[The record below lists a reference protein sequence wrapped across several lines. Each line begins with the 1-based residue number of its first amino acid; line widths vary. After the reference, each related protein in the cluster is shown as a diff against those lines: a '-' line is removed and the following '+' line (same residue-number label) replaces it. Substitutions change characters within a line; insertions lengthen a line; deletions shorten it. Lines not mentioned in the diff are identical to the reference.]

1 MPGARDTEAHTRGQ
15 RGPVPIGAAA
25 LVIAVAGSS
34 LAAVGAR
41 QLSHRDHTSSL
52 RQTALTAG
60 RQIAVDFSAYDY
72 RELQQDFNRVINE
85 STGGFKSDFQ
95 RQSATVQDIIVRV
108 KAVSTAEVA
117 SAGVV
122 SVTPTAATVL
132 VAVNRTVK
140 NTSAPN
146 GQSDSFG
153 LQLNLQRDHGRWLV
167 SRVTQ
172 L

>member
-1 MPGARDTEAHTRGQ
+1 MPDHPAP
-15 RGPVPIGAAA
+15 RGPMLLGTAA
-25 LVIAVAGSS
+25 LVVALTGSA
-34 LAAVGAR
+34 LTAVGSG
-41 QLSHRDHTSSL
+41 QLSHRDDSSSL
-52 RQTALTAG
+52 RQQALAAA

-72 RELQQDFNRVINE
+72 RHLQQDFNRVLAE
-85 STGGFKSDFQ
+85 STGSFKSEFAT
-95 RQSATVQDIIVRV
+95 QSAGVQDVIIKVQ
-108 KAVSTAEVA
+108 AVSTAEIA

-122 SVTPTAATVL
+122 SAGHSGATVL

-153 LQLNLQRDHGRWLV
+153 LQIILTRLKGRWLASQV
-167 SRVTQ
+167 KP

>member
-1 MPGARDTEAHTRGQ
+1 MGARE
-15 RGPVPIGAAA
+15 
-25 LVIAVAGSS
+25 
-34 LAAVGAR
+34 
-41 QLSHRDHTSSL
+41 LSHRDHTSSL
-52 RQTALTAG
+52 RQTALAAG

-122 SVTPTAATVL
+122 SVTPTAATVI
-132 VAVNRTVK
+132 
-140 NTSAPN
+140 
-146 GQSDSFG
+146 
-153 LQLNLQRDHGRWLV
+153 GRCRECRRHL
-167 SRVTQ
+167 S
-172 L
+172 

>member
-1 MPGARDTEAHTRGQ
+1 MSELETEAAPRART
-15 RGPVPIGAAA
+15 RGPVLVGIGA
-25 LVIAVAGSS
+25 LVIAVTGSS

-41 QLSHRDHTSSL
+41 QLSHHDDMSSL
-52 RQTALTAG
+52 RQQALAAG

-72 RELQQDFNRVINE
+72 RHLEQDFNRVLNE
-85 STGGFKSDFQ
+85 STGGFRSDFQ
-95 RQSATVQDIIVRV
+95 RQSATVQDIIIRV

-122 SVTPTAATVL
+122 AVSSTAATVL

-153 LQLNLQRDHGRWLV
+153 LQLALQHEHGRWLV